1 MPSHLPWMFAGSL
14 TSESIGWRRNGRTG
28 QARAFVQVYQSILDC
43 TNSRP
48 PSHGRE
54 FVVARLTPMIRT
66 FRMGRSITGHPYG
79 QVANRPVSMHRSDAF
94 DREERKARRKL
105 VLAVDWY
112 QALFTTAET

>member
-1 MPSHLPWMFAGSL
+1 M
-14 TSESIGWRRNGRTG
+14 R
-28 QARAFVQVYQSILDC
+28 
-43 TNSRP
+43 
-48 PSHGRE
+48 RE